1 MENLIKMAK
10 CVWSVVLDSPKKK
23 SNSKD
28 IVSDISIFFMST
40 MDNQI
45 LLGSLYVVHINL
57 CITGLF
63 LDAIIIDSFHF
74 FLVDDI
80 LNERKIVTIE
90 NSFNFYLPKVAD
102 KLSCKVIA

>member
-10 CVWSVVLDSPKKK
+10 CVWSVVLDSPKK
-23 SNSKD
+23 
-28 IVSDISIFFMST
+28 
-40 MDNQI
+40 NQI
-45 LLGSLYVVHINL
+45 QRTLYLTFQFFLCRQWTIRFYWAHYVVHINL

-74 FLVDDI
+74 YLVDDI
-80 LNERKIVTIE
+80 LNERKIVTME